1 MEQIPRST
9 RTVDCISFVTQKIA
23 QCNPN
28 HPESMKSNQT
38 FTVSSEERAAQIKVL
53 KYHAKARGY
62 QCPQIIFLYENQT
75 YNQLL
80 QIKNASHCCSTCVV
94 HTSNLQGIVLFMN
107 SVNISATYVE
117 DCAFSSVVHWSMPH
131 YLQLSTQLT
140 AYLLIM

>member
-9 RTVDCISFVTQKIA
+9 RTADCISFVIQKIV

-53 KYHAKARGY
+53 KYHAEAKGY
-62 QCPQIIFLYENQT
+62 QCPQITFLFENQT

-80 QIKNASHCCSTCVV
+80 KIQNAKATVAAP
-94 HTSNLQGIVLFMN
+94 VLFTP
-107 SVNISATYVE
+107 VIY
-117 DCAFSSVVHWSMPH
+117 
-131 YLQLSTQLT
+131 T
-140 AYLLIM
+140 ALFYS